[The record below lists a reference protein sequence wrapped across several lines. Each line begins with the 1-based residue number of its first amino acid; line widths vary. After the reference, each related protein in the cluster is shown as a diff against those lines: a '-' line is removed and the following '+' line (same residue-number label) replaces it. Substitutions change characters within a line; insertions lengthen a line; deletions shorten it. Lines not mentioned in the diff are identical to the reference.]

1 MIVVT
6 TENIPGYRVKEVK
19 GMCFGLIVRSRGLGA
34 DILAGFK
41 GLVGGE
47 IKQFTTL
54 LEDLRKESMDRLV
67 QNAQAMG
74 ANAIVMVRFDS
85 GEIGKTMGEIVA
97 YGTAVV
103 VEIDRE

>member
-6 TENIPGYRVKEVK
+6 TESIPGYKVKEVK

-34 DILAGFK
+34 DIKAAFK
-41 GLVGGE
+41 SLVGGE
-47 IKQFTTL
+47 IKQFTSL

-67 QNAQAMG
+67 QNAQTMG

-85 GEIGKTMGEIVA
+85 GEIGKSMGEIVA

-103 VEIDRE
+103 VEKDKE

>member
-6 TENIPGYRVKEVK
+6 TENIPGYKVKELK

-34 DILAGFK
+34 DIKAAFK

-47 IKQFTTL
+47 IKQFTSL

-85 GEIGKTMGEIVA
+85 GEIGKSMGEIVA

-103 VEIDRE
+103 VEKDGE

>member
-6 TENIPGYRVKEVK
+6 TESIPGYKVKEVK

-34 DILAGFK
+34 DIKAAIK
-41 GLVGGE
+41 SLVGGE
-47 IKQFTTL
+47 IKQFTSL

-67 QNAQAMG
+67 QNAQTMG

-85 GEIGKTMGEIVA
+85 GEIGKSMGEIVA

-103 VEIDRE
+103 VEKDKE